1 MATHRMKKEERIQQI
16 QDVAL
21 SLVSKK
27 ALSAIRTAEIAQLA
41 NVSEATLFKYFK
53 SKDDIFESIIV
64 QFINFQHPTE
74 DINKITTPEKF
85 KLYLDRYMT
94 SLINIENNR
103 IPFLHLLIQIS
114 MDKHPLAITKYN
126 QTVNGIWHIME
137 NRIEYGKKYWNFN
150 IKFETKIQVRLF
162 HLSILMFLIEQ
173 EVFDAKLQDPFSL
186 KDVKNIA
193 INNLFTLLID
203 K

>member
-1 MATHRMKKEERIQQI
+1 MKKEERIQQI
-16 QDVAL
+16 QNVAL

-27 ALSAIRTAEIAQLA
+27 TLSAIRTAEIAQLA
-41 NVSEATLFKYFK
+41 NVSEATLFKYFN
-53 SKDDIFESIIV
+53 SKDEIFESIII

-74 DINKITTPEKF
+74 DINKITTPDEF
-85 KLYLDRYMT
+85 KSFINKYMT

-114 MDKHPLAITKYN
+114 MDKHPLAITKYK

-150 IKFETKIQVRLF
+150 VNFETKIQVRLF

-173 EVFDAKLQDPFSL
+173 EVFDAKSQDPFSL
-186 KDVKNIA
+186 EKVKKIA
-193 INNLFTLLID
+193 VNNLFKLLTA